1 MRKICI
7 VTGSRA
13 DYGLLSGLISVISDS
28 EDFQLQII
36 ASCMHLSSEFGF
48 TYREIEGD
56 GYVIDEKVEMLLP
69 GDDAV
74 SVSKSIGTGVIAFA
88 EAYKNL
94 DPDLVV
100 ILGDRFEAL
109 AAAQT
114 AMIANLPIAHIH
126 GGEITE
132 GAIDESIRH
141 AITKMSNLHFVSTTQ
156 FKKRVIQ
163 MGELPSRVFISG
175 APGIDNIKKLD
186 SISKQECEEMLNFQL
201 SDTNILIT
209 YHPLTIDNSLSIK
222 GIDNLLLAMELI
234 SEAKFII
241 TYPNADAGGRVI
253 IEKLK
258 LFSDANSDR
267 VLFIESLGY
276 ERYLKTLQHI
286 NCVVGNSSSGLIE
299 VPSFNIPTVN
309 IGDRQKGR
317 TRGSTV
323 IDCDESVDSI
333 VKSVRLALSDSFKA
347 KCLDQVN
354 PYGEGNASNII
365 IETLKNIDFA
375 KIVRKPFHHIGEYKL

>member
-1 MRKICI
+1 MRKICV

-13 DYGLLSGLISVISDS
+13 DYGLLSGVMSAVSDS
-28 EDFQLQII
+28 NDFHLQVI
-36 ASCMHLSSEFGF
+36 ASCMHLSEDFGF
-48 TYREIEGD
+48 TYKEIESD
-56 GYVIDEKVEMLLP
+56 GFVIDEKVDMLVP
-69 GDDAV
+69 GDDAI
-74 SVSKSIGTGVIAFA
+74 SVSKSVGNGVIAFA
-88 EAYKNL
+88 EAYVRLN
-94 DPDLVV
+94 PDLVV

-141 AITKMSNLHFVSTTQ
+141 SITKMSNLHFASTAQ
-156 FKKRVIQ
+156 YAQRVIQ

-175 APGIDNIKKLD
+175 APGIDNITKMD
-186 SISKQECEEMLNFQL
+186 MISRQECEKMLDFRL
-201 SDTNILIT
+201 SETNILIT
-209 YHPLTIDNSLSIK
+209 YHPLTITNSASN
-222 GIDNLLLAMELI
+222 GIDNLLSAMELL
-234 SEAKFII
+234 SDAVFII
-241 TYPNADAGGRVI
+241 TYTNADAGGRDI

-258 LFSDANSDR
+258 LFSDANPDR

-286 NCVVGNSSSGLIE
+286 DCVVGNSSSGLIE

-317 TRGSTV
+317 IRGSTV

-333 VKSVRLALSDSFKA
+333 VRSVRLALSDSFKA
-347 KCLDQVN
+347 AWSEEVN
-354 PYGEGNASNII
+354 PYGEGNAAQII
-365 IETLKNIDFA
+365 LEALRNIDFTQV
-375 KIVRKPFHHIGEYKL
+375 VRKPFHHVGEYQL

>member
-1 MRKICI
+1 MRKICV

-13 DYGLLSGLISVISDS
+13 DYGLLSGVMSAISDS
-28 EDFQLQII
+28 NDFHLQVI
-36 ASCMHLSSEFGF
+36 ASCMHLSEDFGF
-48 TYREIEGD
+48 TYKEIESD
-56 GYVIDEKVEMLLP
+56 GFVIDEKVDMLVP
-69 GDDAV
+69 GDDAI
-74 SVSKSIGTGVIAFA
+74 SVSKSVGNGVIAFA
-88 EAYKNL
+88 EAYVRLN
-94 DPDLVV
+94 PDLVV

-141 AITKMSNLHFVSTTQ
+141 SITKMSNLHFASTAQ
-156 FKKRVIQ
+156 YAQRVIQ

-175 APGIDNIKKLD
+175 APGIDNITKMD
-186 SISKQECEEMLNFQL
+186 IISRQECEKMLDFRL
-201 SDTNILIT
+201 SETNILIT
-209 YHPLTIDNSLSIK
+209 YHPLTITNSASN
-222 GIDNLLLAMELI
+222 GIDNLLSAMELL
-234 SEAKFII
+234 SDAVFII
-241 TYPNADAGGRVI
+241 TYPNADAGGRDI

-258 LFSDANSDR
+258 LFSDANPDR

-286 NCVVGNSSSGLIE
+286 DCVVGNSSSGLIE

-317 TRGSTV
+317 IRGSTV

-333 VKSVRLALSDSFKA
+333 SFM
-347 KCLDQVN
+347 
-354 PYGEGNASNII
+354 
-365 IETLKNIDFA
+365 
-375 KIVRKPFHHIGEYKL
+375 